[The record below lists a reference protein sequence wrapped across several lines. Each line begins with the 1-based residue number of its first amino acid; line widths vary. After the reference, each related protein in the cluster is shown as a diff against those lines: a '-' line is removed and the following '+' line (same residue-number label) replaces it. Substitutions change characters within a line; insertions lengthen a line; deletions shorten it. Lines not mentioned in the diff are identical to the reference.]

1 MAIYDLAYTGPQ
13 IDELLASI
21 KGLGLR
27 LGGVLTPG
35 ATIETPLVD
44 TFWFAPAG
52 TYTYGESQTYTV
64 NTGYLGIIQ
73 YMTGTEA
80 WSTQQVLIGTD
91 AAALAACQAAVAEL
105 SENLQ
110 DVDDIVYDN
119 KDVNLSSETLV
130 TGFFSGSG
138 AWSTD
143 TGAGRTIFLPVL
155 PNEKYIM
162 TASASQNFYTILHS
176 MFDTTQAQAQADI
189 DYATGYSTRVQLAQ
203 GASVALTIPSDG
215 YFLAFRADISG
226 GNSFAPDL
234 QKLIPIKDEIKDNF
248 NRIGERRKI
257 VLPNAITL
265 GGWIS
270 NTTFKWASRST
281 TYFSIIPVIGGKRM
295 HWIYN
300 GGSGYFHYA
309 WLTDF
314 DMIGQRNVTAGGTP
328 SYVAGTS
335 LVFQGSMDNNN
346 VIVPATAKYLYIM
359 HSYGGNANRLPTLYW
374 IDQASDMEVNDV
386 YSRVR
391 GKYVS
396 ILGDSITSYYNM
408 PTADAG
414 DVYAYPQFS
423 HFGVISWQQCWWGN
437 LIERCGMNLLRN
449 ASWKGSTCCGNSQD
463 TSWKTGCSDAR
474 VALLTDG
481 TTQPDII
488 IVAIGINDW
497 IQDKTLGT
505 FDPRALI
512 PADGDLQVFVD
523 AYIKML
529 AKLQAAYHHARI
541 FCCTLM
547 MSAHNTHDVDGK
559 YPDLND
565 NGVSLYEF
573 NQVIRQVADA
583 MGVDILDISRCGLN
597 FDNLSY
603 YADYDLIHPNNY
615 GMEKVA
621 NKAVAELLAKY

>member
-1 MAIYDLAYTGPQ
+1 MD
-13 IDELLASI
+13 
-21 KGLGLR
+21 
-27 LGGVLTPG
+27 
-35 ATIETPLVD
+35 
-44 TFWFAPAG
+44 
-52 TYTYGESQTYTV
+52 
-64 NTGYLGIIQ
+64 
-73 YMTGTEA
+73 
-80 WSTQQVLIGTD
+80 
-91 AAALAACQAAVAEL
+91 AAVAAVQQAAQ
-105 SENLQ
+105 ENEQ
-110 DVDDIVYDN
+110 TIQDIVNSLAVVQTTGQSTSNVMSQKAVTDEVTEPKN
-119 KDVNLSSETLV
+119 VDLRGETLV
-130 TGFFSGSG
+130 VGFFSGSG

-143 TGAGRTIFLPVL
+143 TGAGRTIFLAVSPG
-155 PNEKYIM
+155 EKYIM
-162 TASASQNFYTILHS
+162 TAAASQNFYTILHS
-176 MFDTTQAQAQADI
+176 MFDTSQAQAQADI
-189 DYATGYSTRVQLAQ
+189 DYATGYSTRVQLAK

-226 GNSFAPDL
+226 GNSFAPDI
-234 QKLIPIKDEIKDNF
+234 QKLIPIKEEIKDNF

-295 HWIYN
+295 HWIYDN
-300 GGSGYFHYA
+300 PSYFHYA

-314 DMIGQRNVTAGGTP
+314 DMIGQKNVTAGGTP

-335 LVFQGSMDNNN
+335 LVFQGVIDDNNI
-346 VIVPATAKYLYIM
+346 IVPATAKYLYIM

-386 YSRVR
+386 YSKVR

-396 ILGDSITSYYNM
+396 ILGDSITSYFQM

-414 DVYAYPQFS
+414 DVYAYPNFS

-463 TSWKTGCSDAR
+463 ASWKTGCSDAR

-547 MSAHNTHDVDGK
+547 MSAHDTHDVDGK

-573 NQVIRQVADA
+573 NQVIKQVADA

-621 NKAVAELLAKY
+621 DKAVAELLAKY